1 MNHIRK
7 EIAESSDETDF
18 DRLYEAIKSVSSELN
33 LSSVLQKIADTSRE
47 LVGSKYSALGVLGSS
62 GKLSQFITSGMSENE
77 KQLIG
82 RYPQGLGLLE
92 VVIRE
97 EKPMRISNLSRHPES
112 IGFPKN
118 HPNMDSF
125 LGVPIIYNG
134 TVLGNLYLTDKI
146 QGEEFTLQDEIIST
160 LFASQA
166 AISIE
171 NARLFEA
178 ETRRSIQITTLNT
191 LLRNM
196 NQVFDA
202 NNLFKIVERALIE
215 KFHYKLVHV
224 NFTEAFTAT
233 NSPYYQLID
242 QNKIRHVVDN
252 LEFWFN
258 RKVLSSARENDP
270 LLNDIELIIPII
282 VSGKITALIHIND
295 NSNSYFDDTDL
306 EILRALAEQLS
317 MVIENI
323 GLHSIQQ
330 HQASTLAVSEERVR
344 IGRDLHD
351 GIIQSIYAVGLK
363 LEDLG
368 YRLSS
373 GTKTIQVALEPIIES
388 LNDVI
393 TDIRGYISEL
403 NPLETKELLFS
414 EALTHLIQDLETR
427 THIQIDLK
435 TEIDLNHLNPET
447 VDGLW
452 HILQE
457 SLLNIEKHAEATSVI
472 ITFSANNR
480 SLLVTIQDNGL
491 GFDVSEAN
499 TTNGLGLTNIRERS
513 DILNGNCNICSE
525 IGIGT
530 TIKVAFP
537 NP

>member
-33 LSSVLQKIADTSRE
+33 LSSVLQKIAATSRE

-82 RYPQGLGLLE
+82 HYPQGLGLLE

-97 EKPMRISNLSRHPES
+97 EKPMRISNLSRHPEA

-178 ETRRSIQITTLNT
+178 ETRRSIQIATLNT
-191 LLRNM
+191 LLRNI

-202 NNLFKIVERALIE
+202 NNLFKIVEKALIE

-323 GLHSIQQ
+323 ELHSIQQ

-373 GTKTIQVALEPIIES
+373 GTNPIQVALEPIIEN

-435 TEIDLNHLNPET
+435 TEIDLTHLTPET

>member
-18 DRLYEAIKSVSSELN
+18 DRLYQAIKSVSSELN

-82 RYPQGLGLLE
+82 HYPQGLGLLE

-178 ETRRSIQITTLNT
+178 ETRRSIQIATLNT

-202 NNLFKIVERALIE
+202 NNLFKIVEKALIE

-258 RKVLSSARENDP
+258 RK
-270 LLNDIELIIPII
+270 
-282 VSGKITALIHIND
+282 
-295 NSNSYFDDTDL
+295 
-306 EILRALAEQLS
+306 
-317 MVIENI
+317 
-323 GLHSIQQ
+323 
-330 HQASTLAVSEERVR
+330 
-344 IGRDLHD
+344 
-351 GIIQSIYAVGLK
+351 
-363 LEDLG
+363 
-368 YRLSS
+368 
-373 GTKTIQVALEPIIES
+373 
-388 LNDVI
+388 
-393 TDIRGYISEL
+393 
-403 NPLETKELLFS
+403 
-414 EALTHLIQDLETR
+414 
-427 THIQIDLK
+427 
-435 TEIDLNHLNPET
+435 
-447 VDGLW
+447 
-452 HILQE
+452 
-457 SLLNIEKHAEATSVI
+457 
-472 ITFSANNR
+472 
-480 SLLVTIQDNGL
+480 
-491 GFDVSEAN
+491 
-499 TTNGLGLTNIRERS
+499 
-513 DILNGNCNICSE
+513 
-525 IGIGT
+525 
-530 TIKVAFP
+530 
-537 NP
+537 

>member
-18 DRLYEAIKSVSSELN
+18 DRLYQAIKSVSSELN

-82 RYPQGLGLLE
+82 HYPQGLGLLE

-134 TVLGNLYLTDKI
+134 TVLGYLYLTDKI

-178 ETRRSIQITTLNT
+178 ETRRSIQIATLNT

-202 NNLFKIVERALIE
+202 NNLFKIVEKALIE

-224 NFTEAFTAT
+224 YFTEAFTAT

-323 GLHSIQQ
+323 ELHSIQQ

-373 GTKTIQVALEPIIES
+373 GTKTIQVALEPIIEN

-491 GFDVSEAN
+491 GFDLSEAN

>member
-18 DRLYEAIKSVSSELN
+18 DRLYQAIKSVSSELN

-82 RYPQGLGLLE
+82 HYPQGLGLLE

-146 QGEEFTLQDEIIST
+146 RGEEFTLQDEIIST

-178 ETRRSIQITTLNT
+178 ETRRSIQIATLNT
-191 LLRNM
+191 LLRNI

-202 NNLFKIVERALIE
+202 NNLFKIVEKALIE

-323 GLHSIQQ
+323 ELHSIQQ

-373 GTKTIQVALEPIIES
+373 GTKTIQVALEPIIEN

-530 TIKVAFP
+530 TIKIAFP